1 MAKTILV
8 VEDDADIL
16 AVLISSLEGE
26 GYAVVGAGDG
36 RQALEWARSVPVDLI
51 LLDMMLPVMS
61 GYDAL
66 AALKA
71 NPVTAAIPVLG
82 ISAKAAL
89 EDIELAS
96 DLGVDAY
103 ITKPFRIAQV
113 LQMIEAYI

>member
-8 VEDDADIL
+8 VEDDANVLAIL
-16 AVLISSLEGE
+16 TASLEGE
-26 GYAVVGAGDG
+26 GYAVVAAWDG
-36 RQALEWARSVPVDLI
+36 RQALEWVRSVPPDLI

-61 GYDAL
+61 GYDAM

-71 NPVTAAIPVLG
+71 EPATAAIPVVG
-82 ISAKAAL
+82 ISAKATV
-89 EDIELAS
+89 EDVELAS

-113 LQMIEAYI
+113 LHTIEAYI